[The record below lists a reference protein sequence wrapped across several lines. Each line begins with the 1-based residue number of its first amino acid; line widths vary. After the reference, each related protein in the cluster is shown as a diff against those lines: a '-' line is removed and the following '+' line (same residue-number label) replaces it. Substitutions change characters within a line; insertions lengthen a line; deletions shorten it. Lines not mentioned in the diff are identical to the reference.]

1 MGSGGPRGLQIRWC
15 RCRTDAV
22 GSIPTPSAKFMTKLS
37 VLPSIERLVE
47 RPEFSSFIESLS
59 RPIVVEAAR
68 NVVANFREKLRTGN
82 SLEEPELI
90 EAIIHWLREKER
102 RFLIHVING
111 TGVILHTNLG
121 RAPLARRSL
130 GKAAELLSGYVNLE
144 FDLKTG
150 ERGGRGASVEELFCL
165 ISGAGA
171 ALVVNNNASALYLAL
186 SVLARGWDVVISRGE
201 LVQIGGGFKI
211 PEILEESGAILKEV
225 GTTNRTVL
233 SDYAKAITEKTALI
247 LKVHT
252 SNFKQVGFVES
263 IPAIELASLAHSK
276 NVLLV
281 EDLGS
286 GAFVPTE
293 RFGLPREPLVASAVE
308 AGCDLVTFS
317 GDKLLAGPQAGI
329 AVGKKEVIER
339 LKKSPLFRALRVDKL
354 YFLLLGEALKYYLN
368 RQETIELPAYR
379 LLSIPAESLKMR
391 AEKIA
396 KQFQKQGVVAVPTE
410 SQTGGGALPEEA
422 LPSWGIALPEIY
434 PANLW
439 EEKLRAATPPVI
451 GKIVKE
457 QFVIDLRAVF
467 PEEDKAL
474 VSVLETLL

>member
-1 MGSGGPRGLQIRWC
+1 
-15 RCRTDAV
+15 
-22 GSIPTPSAKFMTKLS
+22 MTKLT
-37 VLPSIERLVE
+37 VLPSIEKLVE
-47 RPEFSSFIESLS
+47 HPQFAPFFESLS
-59 RPIVVEAAR
+59 RPFVVETAR
-68 NVVANFREKLRTGN
+68 NVVADFREKLRTGN
-82 SLEEPELI
+82 GFEEPELF
-90 EAIIHWLREKER
+90 EAIIHRLKEKER
-102 RFLIHVING
+102 RFLIQVING

-121 RAPLARRSL
+121 RSPLARRSL
-130 GKAAELLSGYVNLE
+130 EKAAALLSGYVNLE

-150 ERGGRGASVEELFCL
+150 KRGGRGAFVEELFCL

-186 SVLARGWDVVISRGE
+186 SVLAKGREVVISRGE

-211 PEILEESGAILKEV
+211 PEVLEESGAILKAV

-252 SNFKQVGFVES
+252 SNFKQIGFVES
-263 IPAIELASLAHSK
+263 VPATELASLAHSRG
-276 NVLLV
+276 VWLV

-286 GAFVPTE
+286 GSFVPTE
-293 RFGLPREPLVASAVE
+293 RIGLPREPLVASAVE

-317 GDKLLAGPQAGI
+317 GDKLFAGPQAGI

-379 LLSIPAESLKMR
+379 LLSTPPESLKER
-391 AEKIA
+391 ADKVA
-396 KQFQKQGVVAVPTE
+396 KQFQKQGVVTVQTE
-410 SQTGGGALPEEA
+410 SQVGGGALPEEPM
-422 LPSWGIALPEIY
+422 PSWGIVLPEIY
-434 PANLW
+434 PANIW
-439 EEKLRAATPPVI
+439 DEKLRAVTPPVI

-457 QFVIDLRAVF
+457 QFVIDLRAIF
-467 PEEDKAL
+467 PEEDDIL
-474 VSVLETLL
+474 VSFLKTLF

>member
-1 MGSGGPRGLQIRWC
+1 MVLADFKSAGAGLAG
-15 RCRTDAV
+15 AV

-37 VLPSIERLVE
+37 VLPSIEKLVE
-47 RPEFSSFIESLS
+47 RPEFVPFYESLS
-59 RPIVVEAAR
+59 RPLVVETAR
-68 NVVANFREKLRTGN
+68 KVVAGFREKLRTGE
-82 SLEEPELI
+82 SFEESELT
-90 EAIIHWLREKER
+90 EAVIARLKEKER
-102 RFLIHVING
+102 RFLVRVING

-121 RAPLARRSL
+121 RAPLSKDSME
-130 GKAAELLSGYVNLE
+130 KAAELLSGYVNLE
-144 FDLKTG
+144 FDLKSG
-150 ERGGRGASVEELFCL
+150 ERGGRGAFVEELFCL
-165 ISGAGA
+165 ISGAEA
-171 ALVVNNNASALYLAL
+171 ALVVNNNAAALYLIL
-186 SVLARGWDVVISRGE
+186 SVLAKGQEVVISRGE

-233 SDYAKAITEKTALI
+233 ADYQKAVNEKTTLI

-263 IPAIELASLAHSK
+263 VSAAELAALARSRG
-276 NVLLV
+276 VLLV

-293 RFGLPREPLVASAVE
+293 RFGLPREPLVSSAVE

-329 AVGKKEVIER
+329 AVGKREVVER

-368 RQETIELPAYR
+368 RNEASELPTYR
-379 LLSIPAESLKMR
+379 LLSMSPENLKAR

-396 KQFQKQGVVAVPTE
+396 ELFKKQGMDAVLTD
-410 SQTGGGALPEEA
+410 SQVGGGALPEEL
-422 LPSWGIALPEIY
+422 LPSWGLALPEIY
-434 PANLW
+434 PANVW
-439 EEKLRAATPPVI
+439 EEKLRLASPPVI
-451 GKIVKE
+451 GKIVKDR
-457 QFVIDLRAVF
+457 FIVDLRAVF
-467 PEEDKAL
+467 PEEDKVL
-474 VSVLETLL
+474 VSVLKTLL